1 MLCVCVWGRTL
12 LIGETAS
19 AKALRLSSLGFF
31 IHCSLPFSALRA
43 RLALRASVHMTGI
56 YRQLVSVLLQLFLCP
71 ASRRDRPS
79 RSFFFGNFSLSIGG
93 GGGGFQKCWLS
104 DLLTGWEAFTAQEMN
119 PPPTPRTEHGRYS
132 LLSFRR
138 RLGPH
143 VCLSGFGSG
152 CCPGWAPSMGSGHC
166 TLRKC
171 LSLCPKRPPQ
181 QGAPSLGWPEGQAG
195 GLQPRLPP
203 LCFPSQPSAPL
214 AVGVAS
220 ASLPM
225 SAPART
231 ESKGPPA
238 QVTGGAGPG

>member
-1 MLCVCVWGRTL
+1 
-12 LIGETAS
+12 
-19 AKALRLSSLGFF
+19 
-31 IHCSLPFSALRA
+31 
-43 RLALRASVHMTGI
+43 
-56 YRQLVSVLLQLFLCP
+56 
-71 ASRRDRPS
+71 
-79 RSFFFGNFSLSIGG
+79 
-93 GGGGFQKCWLS
+93 
-104 DLLTGWEAFTAQEMN
+104 MN

-132 LLSFRR
+132 LLSCRR

-203 LCFPSQPSAPL
+203 LCFSSQPSAPL

-238 QVTGGAGPG
+238 QKPMDPAGNTAVISPVTTAAVRRWPECAPWGSP